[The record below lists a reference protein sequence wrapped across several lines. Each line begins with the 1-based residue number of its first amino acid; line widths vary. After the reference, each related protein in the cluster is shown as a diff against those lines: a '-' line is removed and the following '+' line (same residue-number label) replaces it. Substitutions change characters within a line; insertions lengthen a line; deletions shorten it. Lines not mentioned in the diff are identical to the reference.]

1 MRTSSPPSLSITC
14 VAMDNVGRIL
24 KDRHISVNGLLALIH
39 DRHPDCGL
47 PYSIL
52 RRLVSH
58 ERKMSIDEAILICDA
73 LNIPFTA
80 LFDFAGEVPHG
91 PLKGMTSADIYRA
104 CDAAGT
110 WHTIGNV
117 RDWEN
122 VRERAEEGPSD
133 RLRDRGYTRIVR
145 HTVSS
150 ARYERTLVCCL
161 KTHIMHRPVR
171 EPRRLAPT
179 LGTLAL
185 ACRPRTGLPRQT
197 TRWNSPR
204 NRFREKSPT
213 PKSSIVCV
221 NTILGTVVRWSI
233 SRLISY
239 PPGSVPFSRPDHSR
253 SYLRRSCGSIV
264 IFSMECSR
272 MIGLDGGDGSI

>member
-47 PYSIL
+47 PYS
-52 RRLVSH
+52 
-58 ERKMSIDEAILICDA
+58 
-73 LNIPFTA
+73 
-80 LFDFAGEVPHG
+80 
-91 PLKGMTSADIYRA
+91 
-104 CDAAGT
+104 
-110 WHTIGNV
+110 NV

-221 NTILGTVVRWSI
+221 NTIPGTVVRWSI

-239 PPGSVPFSRPDHSR
+239 PPGSVPFSRPDHSH